1 MELRTYL
8 NGLPPD
14 EQASFATHCGT
25 SVGYMRKAISTGQR
39 LGADLCVA
47 IERESK
53 KAVTRQELR
62 PDDWQKFWPELAN
75 APSVSTATNDV
86 SMKKAS

>member
-14 EQASFATHCGT
+14 EQASFAARCGT
-25 SVGYMRKAISTGQR
+25 TVGYLRKAISIGQR
-39 LGADLCVA
+39 FGPATCVA
-47 IERESK
+47 IERESN

-62 PDDWQKFWPELAN
+62 QDDWRHCWPELARD
-75 APSVSTATNDV
+75 S
-86 SMKKAS
+86 

>member
-14 EQASFATHCGT
+14 EQASFAARCGT
-25 SVGYMRKAISTGQR
+25 TVGYLRKAISTGQR
-39 LGADLCVA
+39 LGADLCVS
-47 IERESK
+47 IERESN

-62 PDDWQKFWPELAN
+62 PDDWKNFWPELSDA
-75 APSVSTATNDV
+75 A
-86 SMKKAS
+86 